1 MPRPRDEREAWA
13 QERAEIPEQ
22 IAAWHETL
30 AATPA
35 ADTTRRE
42 ALTWK
47 IRRAE
52 RRLAELDARLEAT

>member
-1 MPRPRDEREAWA
+1 MPRPRSEREQWA
-13 QERAEIPEQ
+13 EERAEIPAQ